1 MRRRPQLDVG
11 PVLVDSDDI
20 DVCRLSVSVVMPT
33 LNEAANLP
41 HVFARL
47 PAGLHEV
54 IIVDGRSVDDTVE
67 VAWRLRSDVKVVT
80 QKHKGKGDAVACGI
94 AAATGDVIAL
104 IDADGSTDPAEI
116 PRFVAALVAGADF
129 ATGSRY
135 LEGGGSDDLTWYRS
149 MGCRVLSSIA
159 NLLFGTKY
167 TDINYGYNVFRT
179 SCLEVLRVDCT
190 GFELEALLNVRA
202 GEAWTPGGGS
212 TQLRAVQNQW
222 IVEPAPDQG
231 RPTSAQAHFARAVHE
246 DGTTEAR
253 VLPWRV
259 GHGLKG
265 EIRVPTDCHRGCTQ
279 ILILRPCRISTANAG
294 TLGVSW
300 MT

>member
-1 MRRRPQLDVG
+1 
-11 PVLVDSDDI
+11 
-20 DVCRLSVSVVMPT
+20 MPT

-190 GFELEALLNVRA
+190 GFELEALLNVRVA
-202 GEAWTPGGGS
+202 KLG
-212 TQLRAVQNQW
+212 LRVAEVPSFERSRIN
-222 IVEPAPDQG
+222 G
-231 RPTSAQAHFARAVHE
+231 LSNLRPIR
-246 DGTTEAR
+246 DGLR
-253 VLPWRV
+253 VL
-259 GHGLKG
+259 K
-265 EIRVPTDCHRGCTQ
+265 
-279 ILILRPCRISTANAG
+279 LILHERFTKTERQKHAYFPGEWVTDSRVRSECQPTAIEAAPEF
-294 TLGVSW
+294 
-300 MT
+300 